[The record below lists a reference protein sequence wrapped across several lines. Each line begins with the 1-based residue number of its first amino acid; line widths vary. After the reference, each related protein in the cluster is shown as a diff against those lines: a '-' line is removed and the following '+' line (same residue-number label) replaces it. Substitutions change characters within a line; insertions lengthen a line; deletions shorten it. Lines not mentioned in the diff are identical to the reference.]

1 MRRILAS
8 SRVVRTQIFILIRIP
23 TVLAR
28 QAKLRSMSRQITQPI
43 NQVRLTNVAVV
54 RMQTHGKRF
63 EVAAYR
69 NKVVNFRQGVE
80 TDLDETLQ
88 TDRVFTN
95 VSKGQFA
102 KTADLKKCFGTAD
115 EEEICRIIL
124 MKGQVQV
131 SDMER
136 SAQLESTT
144 KEVASMVAAK
154 CVDPHSNRPYTVS
167 QIRDAMQRAEFCV
180 HPTRSVKQ
188 QFLDCVKLIR
198 SKDVLALERAKM
210 ELCIVY
216 DSSNCEEEVLVQ
228 TLKDA
233 GVVSK
238 IEAKESGGSTRVSF
252 LADPSLFRVVDA
264 IAKNDCNPSGRL
276 EILQQVVIN
285 EGDVNLASEMERK
298 NEISS
303 SGKLAPVAAAA
314 TATAKD
320 PDDQA
325 DDDLSNLAQM
335 TIADVDEQDED
346 DIAEAR
352 PISARKSN
360 KKAQKKSK
368 KAKRREKEEAAER
381 QARIDAE
388 KARQAERAERLGLD
402 REESTTTDAGG
413 DGSSEAKKACNTC
426 GGSFTAAQY
435 RAHFRSDWHRYNMK
449 LKMSGAAPVSEQE
462 FLVCDADAFF
472 D

>member
-1 MRRILAS
+1 
-8 SRVVRTQIFILIRIP
+8 
-23 TVLAR
+23 
-28 QAKLRSMSRQITQPI
+28 MSRQITQPI

-216 DSSNCEEEVLVQ
+216 DSSDCEEEVLVQ

-238 IEAKESGGSTRVSF
+238 IEEKESGGSTRVV
-252 LADPSLFRVVDA
+252 SLLIQASSGLSMLLQRMIATPQVVW
-264 IAKNDCNPSGRL
+264 KSCNRSSLTRGMSILPRKWSGRTKFL
-276 EILQQVVIN
+276 HW
-285 EGDVNLASEMERK
+285 ASW
-298 NEISS
+298 
-303 SGKLAPVAAAA
+303 
-314 TATAKD
+314 
-320 PDDQA
+320 
-325 DDDLSNLAQM
+325 
-335 TIADVDEQDED
+335 
-346 DIAEAR
+346 
-352 PISARKSN
+352 
-360 KKAQKKSK
+360 
-368 KAKRREKEEAAER
+368 
-381 QARIDAE
+381 
-388 KARQAERAERLGLD
+388 RL
-402 REESTTTDAGG
+402 
-413 DGSSEAKKACNTC
+413 
-426 GGSFTAAQY
+426 
-435 RAHFRSDWHRYNMK
+435 
-449 LKMSGAAPVSEQE
+449 
-462 FLVCDADAFF
+462 
-472 D
+472 

>member
-1 MRRILAS
+1 
-8 SRVVRTQIFILIRIP
+8 
-23 TVLAR
+23 
-28 QAKLRSMSRQITQPI
+28 MSRQITQPI

-102 KTADLKKCFGTAD
+102 KSSDLKRCFGTTD

-124 MKGQVQV
+124 MKGSVQV

-136 SAQLESTT
+136 SAQLEATT

-154 CVDPHSNRPYTVS
+154 CVDPNSNRPYTVS

-198 SKDVLALERAKM
+198 SKDVLPLERAKM

-216 DSSNCEEEVLVQ
+216 DPSSACDEEEVIRA
-228 TLKDA
+228 LKDA
-233 GVVSK
+233 GVASK
-238 IEAKESGGSTRVSF
+238 IDAKESGNGAKRISF
-252 LADPSLFRVVDA
+252 LADPSLFRVVDT
-264 IAKNDCNPSGRL
+264 IAKNECGPSGRL
-276 EILQQVVIN
+276 EILQQVVID
-285 EGDVNLASEMERK
+285 EGDVNFASEMERK
-298 NEISS
+298 NDISS
-303 SGKLAPVAAAA
+303 SKTSALAA
-314 TATAKD
+314 TAEKSD
-320 PDDQA
+320 NQVEDD
-325 DDDLSNLAQM
+325 LAQM
-335 TIADVDEQDED
+335 TIADADGQDED

-368 KAKRREKEEAAER
+368 KAKRREKEEATER

-388 KARQAERAERLGLD
+388 KTRQAERAERLGLD
-402 REESTTTDAGG
+402 REESNAADTGG
-413 DGSSEAKKACNTC
+413 DGSAEAKRACNTC
-426 GGSFTAAQY
+426 GGSFSAAQY

-449 LKMSGAAPVSEQE
+449 LKMSGAAPVSEEE
-462 FLVCDADAFF
+462 FLACDADAFF

>member
-1 MRRILAS
+1 
-8 SRVVRTQIFILIRIP
+8 
-23 TVLAR
+23 
-28 QAKLRSMSRQITQPI
+28 MSRQITQPI
-43 NQVRLTNVAVV
+43 NQVRLTNVAIV

-102 KTADLKKCFGTAD
+102 KTSDLKKCFGTAD
-115 EEEICRIIL
+115 EEEICRTIL

-136 SAQLESTT
+136 SAQLEATT
-144 KEVASMVAAK
+144 KEVASMMAAK

-198 SKDVLALERAKM
+198 SKDVLPLERAKM

-216 DSSNCEEEVLVQ
+216 DSSDCEEEAVVQ
-228 TLKDA
+228 ALKDA
-233 GVVSK
+233 GIVSK
-238 IEAKESGGSTRVSF
+238 IDVKKESAGTTRLTF
-252 LADPSLFRVVDA
+252 LADPSLFRAVQA
-264 IAKNDCNPSGRL
+264 MIAKKEFSRSGRL
-276 EILQQVVIN
+276 EILQQVVID
-285 EGDVNLASEMERK
+285 EGDVNFASEMERK
-298 NEISS
+298 NGISTS
-303 SGKLAPVAAAA
+303 SKPATAAAILEE
-314 TATAKD
+314 
-320 PDDQA
+320 PD
-325 DDDLSNLAQM
+325 LPNLAQIA
-335 TIADVDEQDED
+335 IADADEQEDEVNIFED
-346 DIAEAR
+346 R

-381 QARIDAE
+381 QTRIDAE

-402 REESTTTDAGG
+402 REASDIADTGG
-413 DGSSEAKKACNTC
+413 DGSDEARRACNTC
-426 GGSFTAAQY
+426 GGSFSAAQY
-435 RAHFRSDWHRYNMK
+435 RAHFRSDWHKYNMK
-449 LKMSGAAPVSEQE
+449 LKVSGAAPVNEQE
-462 FLVCDADAFF
+462 FLACDADAFF

>member
-1 MRRILAS
+1 MS
-8 SRVVRTQIFILIRIP
+8 HQI
-23 TVLAR
+23 
-28 QAKLRSMSRQITQPI
+28 MQPI

-102 KTADLKKCFGTAD
+102 KTSDLKNCFGTAD

-124 MKGQVQV
+124 MKGSVQV

-136 SAQLESTT
+136 SAQLEATT

-154 CVDPHSNRPYTVS
+154 CVDPNSNRPYTVS
-167 QIRDAMQRAEFCV
+167 QIRDAMQRSEFCV
-180 HPTRSVKQ
+180 HPNRSVKQ

-198 SKDVLALERAKM
+198 SKDVLPLERAKM

-216 DSSNCEEEVLVQ
+216 DSSACDEEMVVRA
-228 TLKDA
+228 LKDA
-233 GVVSK
+233 GVASK
-238 IEAKESGGSTRVSF
+238 IDGKESGKNTRRISF
-252 LADPSLFRVVDA
+252 FADPSLFRTVDA
-264 IAKNDCNPSGRL
+264 IAKNECGPSGRL
-276 EILQQVVIN
+276 EILQQVVID
-285 EGDVNLASEMERK
+285 EGDVNFASEMERK
-298 NEISS
+298 HDISTS
-303 SGKLAPVAAAA
+303 SISAQA
-314 TATAKD
+314 TIAEKS
-320 PDDQA
+320 DDHQVE
-325 DDDLSNLAQM
+325 DDLSNLAQM
-335 TIADVDEQDED
+335 TLVDTDGQDED

-381 QARIDAE
+381 QARIGAE
-388 KARQAERAERLGLD
+388 KARQAERTERLGLD
-402 REESTTTDAGG
+402 REKSNTADTGG
-413 DGSSEAKKACNTC
+413 DGSAEAKRSCNTC
-426 GGSFTAAQY
+426 GGSFSAAQY

-449 LKMSGAAPVSEQE
+449 LKMSGAAPVSEEE
-462 FLVCDADAFF
+462 FLACDADAFF

>member
-1 MRRILAS
+1 
-8 SRVVRTQIFILIRIP
+8 
-23 TVLAR
+23 
-28 QAKLRSMSRQITQPI
+28 MSRQITQPI

-216 DSSNCEEEVLVQ
+216 DSSDCQEEVLVQ

-238 IEAKESGGSTRVSF
+238 IEVKESGGSTRVSF
-252 LADPSLFRVVDA
+252 LADPSLFRVLDA
-264 IAKNDCNPSGRL
+264 IAKNDCTPSGRL

-303 SGKLAPVAAAA
+303 SSKLASAAAA
-314 TATAKD
+314 AAAATAKD
-320 PDDQA
+320 PDNQA

-335 TIADVDEQDED
+335 TIADIDEQDED

-402 REESTTTDAGG
+402 REESTTADAGA

-426 GGSFTAAQY
+426 GGSFTTAQY